1 MKFPAPQTLTQ
12 IAELIGAR
20 IVGDPQ
26 ALVYGIN
33 EIHRVEPGD
42 LVFVDHPKYYDK
54 CIQSAAQVIIIK
66 EPQQVPSGKGQ
77 LIVDDPFE
85 SYQAIIRHFR
95 PFQPAVQ
102 LISKSATIGPNTY
115 VAPGVFIGEH
125 VIIGQHCRIDPQVVI
140 HGHCRIGDHVIIQS
154 GTIIGSDAFYYNA
167 RKSREA
173 WYRKME
179 SGGRVIIE
187 DEVEIG
193 AGCTIDRGV
202 THDTIIGQGTKLDNL
217 IHIGHDCH
225 IGKNCL
231 IAAQVGIAGGVNIG
245 NGVTIWGQ
253 VGINKSITI
262 ADHAVILGQSGV
274 TNSLEGGKTYFGLPA
289 EEASQKRREIVWIKR
304 IPELWNKVMKS

>member
-1 MKFPAPQTLTQ
+1 MRFPAPQTLTQ
-12 IAELIGAR
+12 IAQLIGAR
-20 IVGDPQ
+20 IVGDPE

-54 CIQSAAQVIIIK
+54 CIQSSAQAIIIK

-85 SYQAIIRHFR
+85 SYQTIIRHFK
-95 PFQPAVQ
+95 PFHPAAQP
-102 LISKSATIGPNTY
+102 ISESAMIGHDTY
-115 VAPGVFIGEH
+115 VAPGVFIGEQ
-125 VIIGQHCRIDPQVVI
+125 VSIGHHCRIDPQVVI

-154 GTIIGSDAFYYNA
+154 GTIIGSDAFYYNS
-167 RKSREA
+167 RKNREV

-202 THDTIIGQGTKLDNL
+202 THDTLIGRGTKLDNL

-245 NGVTIWGQ
+245 NGVGEQ
-253 VGINKSITI
+253 GGCMVHNAGYDFN
-262 ADHAVILGQSGV
+262 DAVLSTGASYWV
-274 TNSLEGGKTYFGLPA
+274 KLVEAYLPA
-289 EEASQKRREIVWIKR
+289 A
-304 IPELWNKVMKS
+304 